1 MNPSASVLQSARK
14 EARFVIALWLA
25 CCVYTVGYAGLF
37 AYRREEL
44 PRLVLGMPE
53 WVVWGIVAP
62 WLVSTLITCWYA
74 LWGMRDEDLGEE
86 RATGGE
92 HGEDR
97 AHE

>member
-1 MNPSASVLQSARK
+1 
-14 EARFVIALWLA
+14 
-25 CCVYTVGYAGLF
+25 
-37 AYRREEL
+37 
-44 PRLVLGMPE
+44 MPE

-62 WLVSTLITCWYA
+62 WIVSTLITCWYA

-86 RATGGE
+86 QATGGE